1 MTSKFA
7 MSNLKISMIGAG
19 SPGFSMAVAEDL
31 VRSKV
36 LHEATFVLMD
46 IDQQRL
52 AKSEQKIRAL
62 VAREQSPLKVLA
74 TTERRQAL
82 DGCDYVVTACETNRV
97 PYWINDLEIPRRH
110 GVAQTLGENG
120 GPGGQ
125 FHAMRNITMFMDI
138 CRDIRQ
144 LCPAAWLLNF
154 TNPMSYLCTY
164 FERGGGV
171 NWLGFCHQVHGSFGV
186 VAEMLGYA
194 PGELEV
200 ITGGVNHFNWLVD
213 IRRRGSNRSFLTKFL
228 DQVRHSDYWRVNR
241 ANVPQQ
247 QFTRDVLD
255 IFGAYPVG
263 YDDHFAEYVPWF
275 YAPEEWAARGYEWK
289 TVALNKWLAKPAAPA
304 PTDTLTA
311 VEPDRA
317 LASEKPP
324 FPNDPTQPYYRE
336 QTCTVMEA
344 FATNTPTYLD
354 AINIVNHGSI
364 PNLPADAV
372 VDIPAV
378 AVGGQVR
385 GIQVGELP
393 VACAEL
399 CRRQVTLHELV
410 VRATMAGDRQLALQA
425 MCLQPQIRSLAQA
438 RAIFDDFMKVYAPEL
453 PQFR

>member
-1 MTSKFA
+1 MAA
-7 MSNLKISMIGAG
+7 MSELKISMIGAG

-36 LHEATFVLMD
+36 LREASFVLMD

-52 AKSEQKIRAL
+52 AKSEENIRAM
-62 VAREQSPLKVLA
+62 VAREQSPLKIS
-74 TTERRQAL
+74 TTLDRRQAL
-82 DGCDYVVTACETNRV
+82 EGCNYIVTACETQRL
-97 PYWINDLEIPRRH
+97 PYWIKDIEIPRRH

-138 CRDIRQ
+138 CRDIRE
-144 LCPAAWLLNF
+144 LCPNAWLMNF

-164 FERGGGV
+164 FERAGGV

-186 VAEMLGYA
+186 VAEMLGYE

-200 ITGGVNHFNWLVD
+200 IAGGVNHFNWLVD
-213 IRRRGSNRSFLTKFL
+213 IRRRGSNRSFLKEFL
-228 DQVRHSDYWRVNR
+228 EQVRKSDYWRKNR
-241 ANVPQQ
+241 PNVPQQ

-263 YDDHFAEYVPWF
+263 YDDHFAEYLPWF
-275 YAPEEWAARGYEWK
+275 YPHEEWEARGYEWK
-289 TVALNKWLAKPAAPA
+289 TVSLNKWLAKPVSAT
-304 PTDTLTA
+304 PTDTLSA

-317 LASEKPP
+317 IAKEKPP
-324 FPNDPTQPYYRE
+324 FPKDTTHPYYRE
-336 QTCTVMEA
+336 RTCAVMEA
-344 FATNTPTYLD
+344 FETNTPTYLD
-354 AINIVNHGSI
+354 AINVINHGSI

-378 AVGGQVR
+378 AVGGRVR

-393 VACAEL
+393 SACAEL

-410 VRATMAGDRQLALQA
+410 VQATIAGDRQLALQA
-425 MCLQPQIRSLAQA
+425 MCLQPQIRSLTQA
-438 RAIFDDFMKVYAPEL
+438 GAIFDEFMKEYAAEL